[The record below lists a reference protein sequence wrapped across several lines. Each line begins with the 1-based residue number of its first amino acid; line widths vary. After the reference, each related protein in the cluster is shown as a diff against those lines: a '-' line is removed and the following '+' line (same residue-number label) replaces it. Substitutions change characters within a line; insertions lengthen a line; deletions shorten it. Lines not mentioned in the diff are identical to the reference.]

1 MWTPIVAA
9 APAASDASCST
20 EATMRSA
27 AQRCS
32 DDPQDPPRVLR
43 RGAKH
48 GASAS
53 IERERPSS
61 EGRPAHLAA
70 QRNTAMRYAG
80 EGGTADPSAD
90 IFRGEV
96 AAEMPNPHPKPNPNP
111 TAAPNPTPTPAPK
124 PNPTPAPK
132 PNPKQVAAEMS
143 RLEKVLADL

>member
-1 MWTPIVAA
+1 MGSLGPDAIARELEKVGVHVRAA
-9 APAASDASCST
+9 WVESCAAHLL
-20 EATMRSA
+20 ATCRA
-27 AQRCS
+27 AQR
-32 DDPQDPPRVLR
+32 LHG
-43 RGAKH
+43 GAH
-48 GASAS
+48 VADGVD
-53 IERERPSS
+53 
-61 EGRPAHLAA
+61 
-70 QRNTAMRYAG
+70 AG

>member
-1 MWTPIVAA
+1 MPPFIPLYLPISPFISLYLPTSQARAA
-9 APAASDASCST
+9 HLL
-20 EATMRSA
+20 ATCRA
-27 AQRCS
+27 AQR
-32 DDPQDPPRVLR
+32 LHG
-43 RGAKH
+43 GAH
-48 GASAS
+48 VADGVD
-53 IERERPSS
+53 
-61 EGRPAHLAA
+61 
-70 QRNTAMRYAG
+70 AG